1 MKDQLLNIYKNAK
14 ISRIEPKLLENK
26 VLANFNDGA
35 KIEIAGSLNKEYEI
49 SFFDKKTKHL
59 IHKSTITNNM
69 WTTPSRKYFTDWF
82 INILDKSS
90 QENKEFN
97 FNLKNKRVRII
108 NQSPSLGDC
117 IAWIPYVI
125 EFQKVHE
132 CIVDFYTPY
141 ADIFP
146 NPYENV
152 IILEYFKR
160 NSFNDYYAS
169 YELGYHYDNLNKAP
183 IDSRTQNLQEVA
195 ASILGLEYKE
205 IAPEIKINNSE
216 RKISEKYVCI
226 STASTSGCKH
236 WQRENGWQDVIN
248 YLNNLG
254 YKVIA
259 IQKEPLGYMDSG
271 NFKNIFHPKTD
282 NLQEAISWLTN
293 CEFFIGIGSGIS
305 WLSWA
310 LNKKVILISGFSKN
324 FAEFNTPYR
333 IINNSVCNGCWN
345 DTSVKFDPSNW
356 NWCPRN
362 KNFECSK
369 EISFEM
375 VKEKIDSIIKK

>member
-14 ISRIEPKLLENK
+14 ISRIEPRILENK
-26 VLANFNDGA
+26 ISIDFNDGA
-35 KIEIAGSLNKEYEI
+35 KVEVIGSLNKDYEI
-49 SFFDKKTKHL
+49 NLFDKKAKAL
-59 IHKSTITNNM
+59 VHKSTITNNM
-69 WTTPSRKYFTDWF
+69 WTATNRKYYTDWF
-82 INILDKSS
+82 ISVTDKTNKES
-90 QENKEFN
+90 KEFN
-97 FNLKNKRVRII
+97 FNLKNKRVRIT

-125 EFQKVHE
+125 EFQKTHE

-141 ADIFP
+141 SEIFP
-146 NPYENV
+146 NPYDDV
-152 IILEYFKR
+152 IILEYFKK
-160 NSFNDYYAS
+160 NNFNDYYAS
-169 YELGYHYDNLNKAP
+169 YELGYHYDNLNKTP

-195 ASILGLEYKE
+195 ASILGLQYKE
-205 IAPEIKINNSE
+205 IVPQIKINDSE
-216 RKISEKYVCI
+216 RKIKEKYVCI

-236 WQRENGWQDVIN
+236 WQRKDGWQDVVD

-259 IQKEPLGYMDSG
+259 IQKEDLGYMDSQCL
-271 NFKNIFHPKTD
+271 NNVIHPKTN

-310 LNKKVILISGFSKN
+310 LNKKVILISGFSKT

-345 DTSVKFDPSNW
+345 DASVKFDPSNW

-369 EISFEM
+369 EITFEM
-375 VKEKIDSIIKK
+375 VKEKIDNIVKK